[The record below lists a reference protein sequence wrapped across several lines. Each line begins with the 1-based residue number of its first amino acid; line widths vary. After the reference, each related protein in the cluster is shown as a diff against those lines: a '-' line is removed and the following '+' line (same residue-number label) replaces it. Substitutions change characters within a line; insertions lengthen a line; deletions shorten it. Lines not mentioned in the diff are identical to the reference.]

1 MGLHKIIRIVALV
14 FGLAGIATYLMIMLK
29 GDEAIKSAAAA
40 GDLSD
45 VTPIYTVAMIV
56 LVLLL
61 VFLVF
66 FVLKGI
72 ASGNIKKTLISI
84 GAFLVVVALG
94 YALSTGSDVDS
105 LPLVDG
111 APVTESASKWVGT
124 GLRTFYI
131 LAIIAIGTM
140 ILSGFKKV
148 SNR

>member
-1 MGLHKIIRIVALV
+1 MGLHKIIKIVALL
-14 FGLAGIATYLMIMLK
+14 FGLAGIATYVMIMLK
-29 GDEAIKSAAAA
+29 GDDAIKAAAAA

-45 VTPIYTVAMIV
+45 VTPIYLVAMVV

-84 GAFLVVVALG
+84 GAFLVVVAIG
-94 YALSTGSDVDS
+94 YALSTGTDVDS
-105 LPLVDG
+105 LPDVDG
-111 APVTESASKWVGT
+111 LPVTESTSKWVGA

-131 LAIIAIGTM
+131 LAIVAIGAM

-148 SNR
+148 TNR